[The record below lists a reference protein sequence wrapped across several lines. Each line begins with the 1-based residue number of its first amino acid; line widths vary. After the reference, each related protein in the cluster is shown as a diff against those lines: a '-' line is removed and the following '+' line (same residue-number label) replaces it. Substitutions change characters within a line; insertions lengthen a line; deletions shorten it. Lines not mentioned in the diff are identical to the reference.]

1 MSVAAFGWRMPVDV
15 RFGAGCSEQIADDLG
30 DREALVL
37 AFEPAEALGLRERW
51 RMALGNRLLDW
62 VTVPEGLSSIALA
75 RRLAGRVWPQL
86 AAAPGCVL
94 VGLGG
99 GSTLDIAKLLR
110 CRPATGAGGFD
121 AIAAALR
128 GHAPWPALTLAR
140 LWLVPTTAGTGSEVT
155 RWATL
160 WDTEAEPAVKRSFDE
175 PWGWA
180 DRAFVDPLLTLSCPH
195 AVTRDCALD
204 TLAHALEAL
213 WNRHAN
219 PVSDRLAVQAAR
231 RVVETLP
238 GLLDKPRDEALR
250 EQMSLA
256 ALEAGFAFSQTRTAL
271 AHALS
276 YDVTLQRGVPHGL
289 ACALWLPT
297 AWRLAIGRSARADAA
312 LAEVFEA
319 PAEQGA
325 DRLSNWLRSLGID
338 ATPAAY
344 GIADAE
350 ARVEAA
356 LASPRGRN
364 FIGAAA

>member
-30 DREALVL
+30 DRDVLAL

-51 RMALGNRLLDW
+51 SAAFGARLLDW
-62 VTVPEGLSSIALA
+62 VSVPEGLSSIALA
-75 RRLAGRVWPQL
+75 RRLAGRVWPRL

-110 CRPATGAGGFD
+110 CRPATGGGFD

-128 GHAPWPALTLAR
+128 GLAPWPSLTLAP
-140 LWLVPTTAGTGSEVT
+140 LWLVPTTSGTGSEVT

-160 WDTEAEPAVKRSFDE
+160 WDTEAEPAVKHSFDE

-180 DRAFVDPLLTLSCPH
+180 ERAFVDPLLPLTCPT

-219 PVSDRLAVQAAR
+219 PVSDRLAVRAAQ
-231 RVVETLP
+231 RVIETLP
-238 GLLDKPRDEALR
+238 GLLHAPRSRALR

-256 ALEAGFAFSQTRTAL
+256 ALEAGLAFSQTRTAL

-276 YDVTLQRGVPHGL
+276 YDVTLKLGIPHGQ

-297 AWRLAIGRSARADAA
+297 AWRLAVGRSPRADAA
-312 LAEVFEA
+312 LAEVFDA
-319 PAEQGA
+319 PADAGPELLA
-325 DRLSNWLRSLGID
+325 NWLRSIGLD

-344 GIADAE
+344 GITDAG
-350 ARVEAA
+350 ARVAAA